1 MSDLRENLPEYE
13 ISGVGSFI
21 NYLCEFYL
29 FNPQYLT
36 LIIIAISAV
45 YLLSRKRYKP
55 KKIVEIS
62 EEEIDTLIKNW
73 TPQPLHSELTELQQL
88 NIQVPLI
95 SSAPTPYI
103 RVNDQTALNLATSN
117 YLGLVQEDHIQ
128 ESAIQALRKYGCG
141 ACGPRGFYGTIDIH
155 LNLEAKIAQ
164 FMGTEDAV
172 IYSSS
177 FATMASAIPAFAKK
191 GDIIIVDSGI
201 QFASKVGVNL
211 SRATIKWFKHNDM
224 EDLERVLEQ
233 VKADHIRSKR
243 KLTRRFLV
251 IEGVYQNTGN
261 IVPLDKVMQLKEKYC
276 FRIFL
281 DESHSVGVLGK
292 TGRGTCEHFG
302 VAAKDVE
309 FIMSSMG
316 TSLGSTGG
324 FCCGSKQ
331 ITSHQ
336 RLNSSGYVFS
346 AALPPYLAATAIASL
361 EIIDKEPFRS
371 ESIRNKSNVFR
382 KALGQ
387 FTNGLVVTGE
397 KNSPVTHISYPLSG
411 EQDRTAVEIVLQKFV
426 DEALEKHNIA
436 LTRAKY
442 LINEEKVPNPSV
454 LVLLSSAHSDED
466 LEKAATQIKQLASTI
481 VF

>member
-1 MSDLRENLPEYE
+1 MSDLRESLPEYE

-36 LIIIAISAV
+36 LIIIAISAF
-45 YLLSRKRYKP
+45 YLLFRKRYKP
-55 KKIVEIS
+55 KKIIEIS
-62 EEEIDTLIKNW
+62 EEEVETLVKNW
-73 TPQPLHSELTELQQL
+73 TPQPLHQELTELQQL
-88 NIQVPLI
+88 NINVPLI

-103 RVNDQTALNLATSN
+103 KVNDKSALNLATSN
-117 YLGLVQEDHIQ
+117 YLGLVQDEHIQ
-128 ESAIQALRKYGCG
+128 DSAIKALRKYGCG
-141 ACGPRGFYGTIDIH
+141 SCGPRGFYGTIDIH
-155 LNLEAKIAQ
+155 LHLEEKIAK

-172 IYSSS
+172 IYSSA

-191 GDIIIVDSGI
+191 GDIIVVDSGI
-201 QFASKVGVNL
+201 SFASKVGINL

-224 EDLERVLEQ
+224 QDLERVLEQ
-233 VKADHIRSKR
+233 MKEEHLRSKK

-261 IVPLDKVMQLKEKYC
+261 IVPLDKVMQLKDKYC

-281 DESHSVGVLGK
+281 DDSNGIGVLGK
-292 TGRGTCEHFG
+292 TGRGTCEYHG
-302 VAAKDVE
+302 VPAKDVE

-316 TSLGSTGG
+316 NTLGSTGG
-324 FCCGSKQ
+324 FCCGTKQ

-346 AALPPYLAATAIASL
+346 ASLPPYLAATAIASL
-361 EIIDKEPFRS
+361 EMIEKEPHRP
-371 ESIRNKSNVFR
+371 ESLRNKSNAFR

-387 FTNGLVVTGE
+387 FQNGLIISGE
-397 KNSPVTHISYPLSG
+397 ENSPITHISFPLLPD
-411 EQDRTAVEIVLQKFV
+411 QDRTAIEITLQKLV
-426 DEALEKHNIA
+426 DEALDKHNIA

-442 LINEEKVPNPSV
+442 LVNEEKVPNPSV
-454 LVLLSSAHSDED
+454 LIMVSSAHTDED
-466 LEKAATQIKQLASTI
+466 LIRAASHIKELTSGL